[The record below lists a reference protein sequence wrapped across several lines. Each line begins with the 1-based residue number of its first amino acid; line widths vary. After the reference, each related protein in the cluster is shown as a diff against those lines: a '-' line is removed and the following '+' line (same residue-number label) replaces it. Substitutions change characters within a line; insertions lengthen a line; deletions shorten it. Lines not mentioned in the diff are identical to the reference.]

1 MAWEK
6 LCKSPR
12 YFYAVN
18 NTQAVGYL
26 AADMV
31 RFLVD
36 RYEKVTMD
44 NVHPI
49 GMSLGAH
56 VVGHLGY
63 HLNGSLS
70 RITGLDPAGKPIV
83 MEIFIV
89 TCYSVLFNVLLKL
102 RFIITIIP

>member
-1 MAWEK
+1 MDWES
-6 LCKSPR
+6 LCRSPR

-26 AADMV
+26 TADFV
-31 RFLVD
+31 QYLVTN
-36 RYEKVTMD
+36 YENVSMS

-70 RITGLDPAGKPIV
+70 RITGLDPAG
-83 MEIFIV
+83 
-89 TCYSVLFNVLLKL
+89 
-102 RFIITIIP
+102 